1 MPSGQGVVVSGA
13 NAQVTSKNFWP
24 DGSLKFA
31 IISGTAAL
39 PTANTPA
46 TITLDVGAAST
57 GTALTLA
64 DLPPGLS
71 AAINLTD
78 AKDYS
83 FDTAAQTIG
92 ANLVMLDGNGNPIAG
107 TYVSHT
113 VTANNGAAVASII
126 HTLNPDNATYTITA
140 EISGGTAGNVQTV
153 TFALN
158 YLDLQGQSRS
168 AVATV
173 LAPVRT
179 GGGLMWNG
187 TYNVYK
193 SSNVLPV
200 TNASWSGADWG
211 TPFDFGTGVSHGGA
225 PAWVSGHRMSS
236 WIYRKAITPHLTAW
250 LEVRLYAG
258 GAVEILPWVENGHL
272 RVTNP
277 TSATAAFEFTLNG
290 SQRFSLAIDI
300 PNHCRTVLVSGAALS
315 YWLGADPA
323 VTPKH
328 NPTYFQTTRLVP
340 KYGATLDPSSYFIA
354 NAVTTYTPFQAG
366 DFPYPENMGSGG
378 ADPSIGLIPRWD
390 VLCLVS
396 GDTKTYANSVIHG
409 YSAGRYGI
417 HFRDETT
424 NRPIKFTSYPN
435 LVLDGSSNVSG
446 TGASSTNSYT
456 PTAAGTF
463 SPVWATTHHPSVG
476 YMAYLL
482 TGRFYFMEQVQFS
495 ATIGYL
501 KNTDTIRQTSKGLF
515 LTDVGAN
522 TTRGAAWS
530 IRTLTQAV
538 CVTPDNDGLRA
549 DLLTSLQENVG
560 YYYDTYVAQ
569 ADNQFGF
576 VTAYANY
583 TPGSGKLSI
592 SPWQQDFVTSTFG
605 FMLDVDLVGSTTKT
619 ELEAFFAWKAKSAI
633 GRLGGTAITEFLYRD
648 AAPYYLTVATQNPGQ
663 WLADWGAIYE
673 ATIGVTNPGNEGDL
687 RGGNYPDATSYWGNL
702 QPAIAYAVTHGVPGA
717 QTAYDRMTG
726 ASNWSDL
733 EASFISLGPEWSV
746 VPNAQAA
753 QVTTPNAAISKTYS
767 IGSGQ
772 TLYAGRSKP
781 VTPPSGSDPSWRSAM
796 TPRTWATIGNSPSTI
811 DPKNDAAINPNHAS
825 LPADAPWQVGASGT
839 RFASIMDSW
848 SGGAYNQDTDELY
861 CMGEGH
867 GDGGGNQIIAV
878 ALNVDSPVW
887 RLETWPSGAVGNKL
901 HPESTPGTEISVNDG
916 LEATNAYADGR
927 PRATHTYNNLLFA
940 NGDFYIAAQGAQW
953 SSGNSGMYTFRYD
966 ANGTRDWTK
975 LASRGA
981 SDQSF
986 GAGCF
991 DSSRNCIWYFPYA
1004 GNAPVRKYDIATNTW
1019 TSTGVSFPLLNDGYS
1034 RAVYIPTLDIIV
1046 CLSYQFSN
1054 DFRVFNPASPA
1065 IHAPP
1070 ISGSVPTAGRYTG
1083 VWVPELGAV
1092 VTYEGGTGFNLLTPP
1107 ATTPITGTWTWSRLE
1122 AAVENAVTPSSPAS
1136 NGTYGR
1142 FFYAPSLQCFGVI
1155 NSTDQQLHVF
1165 ALS

>member
-1 MPSGQGVVVSGA
+1 MPITTFTLTSPNTQVAAPFSIGHAFKKGDVPSSQGVVVSGA
-13 NAQVTSKNFWP
+13 NAQVTPKNYWP

-31 IISGTAAL
+31 IIAG
-39 PTANTPA
+39 TANTPA
-46 TITLDVGAAST
+46 TVTLSVGSAST
-57 GTALTLA
+57 GAALTLA
-64 DLPPGLS
+64 DLKATG
-71 AAINLTD
+71 
-78 AKDYS
+78 
-83 FDTAAQTIG
+83 
-92 ANLVMLDGNGNPIAG
+92 
-107 TYVSHT
+107 
-113 VTANNGAAVASII
+113 VTASIDAGAFGS
-126 HTLNPDNATYTITA
+126 
-140 EISGGTAGNVQTV
+140 
-153 TFALN
+153 
-158 YLDLQGQSRS
+158 
-168 AVATV
+168 
-173 LAPVRT
+173 
-179 GGGLMWNG
+179 
-187 TYNVYK
+187 
-193 SSNVLPV
+193 
-200 TNASWSGADWG
+200 ASWSGTDWDS
-211 TPFDFGTGVSHGGA
+211 PFEWATGQTS
-225 PAWVSGHRMSS
+225 WVTGHRMSS
-236 WIYRKAITPHLTAW
+236 WLYRKQIGTDAHLVAW

-258 GAVEILPWVENGHL
+258 GAVEILPWVENGYL
-272 RVTNP
+272 LVAAPTNKSE
-277 TSATAAFEFTLNG
+277 TYTFTLG
-290 SQRFSLAIDI
+290 GAQRFSSAIDI
-300 PNHCRTVLVSGAALS
+300 PNHCRTVLINGGSLS
-315 YWLGADPA
+315 YWLGSDPA

-328 NPTYFQTTRLVP
+328 DGAYLQSTRLAP
-340 KYGATLDPSSYFIA
+340 KYRGVVANTAAVLNTLPQ
-354 NAVTTYTPFQAG
+354 TYTPLQQSNHPVA
-366 DFPYPENMGSGG
+366 MGSAG
-378 ADPSIGLIPRWD
+378 ADISIGVLPQWD
-390 VLCLVS
+390 VLYLTSQDNRTWAGVV
-396 GDTKTYANSVIHG
+396 TNG
-409 YSAGRYGI
+409 YSFGRYGI
-417 HFRDETT
+417 HYRDETT
-424 NRPIKFTSYPN
+424 NRPIKFSAYPN
-435 LVLDGSSNVSG
+435 LVLNPGRANVVG
-446 TGASSTNSYT
+446 TGASSTGSYT
-456 PTAAGTF
+456 PVDTVGT
-463 SPVWATTHHPSVG
+463 WAQSWTVTHHPSPG
-476 YMAYLL
+476 FLAYLI
-482 TGRFYFMEQVQFS
+482 TGRFYFMEEVQFV
-495 ATIGYL
+495 ATTHYL
-501 KNTDTIRQTSKGLF
+501 CNTDTNRGYSNGVF
-515 LTDVGAN
+515 LTEVGAN
-522 TTRGAAWS
+522 TVRGAAWAT
-530 IRTLTQAV
+530 RTLAQAA
-538 CVTPDNDGLRA
+538 CATPDGDTPLRTEF
-549 DLLTSLQENVG
+549 LTSLEENINNYHG
-560 YYYDTYVAQ
+560 YVTFSEG
-569 ADNQFGF
+569 NPFGF
-576 VTAYANY
+576 VKPFSDY
-583 TPGSGKLSI
+583 SGAGDNKYMEAT
-592 SPWQQDFVTSTFG
+592 WQQDFFTAAYGYT
-605 FMLDVDLVGSTTKT
+605 LDMDLPISPAGKTKLV
-619 ELEAFFAWKAKSAI
+619 EFFAWKARSII
-633 GRLGGTAITEFLYRD
+633 GRLGGTAPTDFLYRD
-648 AAPYYLTVATQNPGQ
+648 AAPYTLAVAPHDAFGAPWYAN
-663 WLADWGAIYE
+663 WGEIYT
-673 ATIGVTNPGNEGDL
+673 ATIGAPNDGIVGDL
-687 RGGNYPDATSYWGNL
+687 RGGNLPEVSSYWGNL

-717 QTAYDRMTG
+717 EAAHNRMVG
-726 ASNWSDL
+726 AANWSAFAAGYD
-733 EASFISLGPEWSV
+733 ADPTWGV
-746 VPNAQAA
+746 TPNAQATQA
-753 QVTTPNAAISKTYS
+753 TTPNAAISKTYS

-781 VTPPSGSDPSWRSAM
+781 VTPPSGSDPAWRSAM
-796 TPRTWATIGNSPSTI
+796 TPLTWATIGNSPSTI

-825 LPADAPWQVGASGT
+825 LPADAPWQVGASGS

-878 ALNVDSPVW
+878 ALNVDSPAW

-916 LEATNAYADGR
+916 LESTNAYADGR

-1065 IHAPP
+1065 VHAPP